1 MGLQG
6 QRGGQLHGAEGGAG
20 LDRTP
25 DWGRWS
31 GLGVLTLGQ
40 HGRHAHIGVHQ
51 LTQVRSY
58 EEERRGRGSGRGRGS
73 DQLGPLRV
81 VVN

>member
-25 DWGRWS
+25 DRGRWS
-31 GLGVLTLGQ
+31 GLGGLTLGQ

-58 EEERRGRGSGRGRGS
+58 EEERGGAVGGGGAEIS
-73 DQLGPLRV
+73 
-81 VVN
+81 